1 MEMGEDAGWSFLD
14 PKSLPSRALPFAF
27 FVLRGDVMTTS
38 TMAFFLYLPAFG
50 ERGRLVLFRF
60 LDRIGLSWCGE
71 SGAATS
77 SRGPGRGG
85 VELITVLAGNGSEG
99 GRSGLELSTGTVTGS
114 EFSRVLFPIG
124 VASLTGRDF
133 SLPLGFRVGVIARSS
148 SVISMTSSTYC
159 EDRFVALRVRI
170 LARSEMSGE
179 KSSTPWIGPL
189 TTAGSE

>member
-1 MEMGEDAGWSFLD
+1 LTFIL
-14 PKSLPSRALPFAF
+14 
-27 FVLRGDVMTTS
+27 FVLRGEVMTTS
-38 TMAFFLYLPAFG
+38 TTAFFLYLPAFG

-60 LDRIGLSWCGE
+60 FDRIGLPCGVE

-99 GRSGLELSTGTVTGS
+99 GKSGLELSMGTVTES
-114 EFSRVLFPIG
+114 EFSRGLFPTG
-124 VASLTGRDF
+124 VASLTGRAF
-133 SLPLGFRVGVIARSS
+133 GLPFGFRAGVIVRSS
-148 SVISMTSSTYC
+148 LVISMTSSAYC

-179 KSSTPWIGPL
+179 KSGSIPWVVSLI
-189 TTAGSE
+189 TVGSE